1 MISIEKTYGVRGVA
15 NDKTLIR
22 LEELITAYK
31 NQCPIG
37 KVLIDTEKMTF
48 YKFGLKMGICRFAKN
63 GLVVNEEGII
73 RDASFEDPIIE
84 DKQVLRELYKL
95 FNRNYPF

>member
-15 NDKTLIR
+15 NDKTLLR
-22 LEELITAYK
+22 LEELITGYRH
-31 NQCPIG
+31 QCPIG

-48 YKFGLKMGICRFAKN
+48 YKFGLKMGICRFATN

-73 RDASFEDPIIE
+73 RDVSFENPIIE
-84 DKQVLRELYKL
+84 DKQVLRTLFKL
-95 FNRNYPF
+95 FNRHCPF